1 MATRSSGRLRALS
14 RAQQPPP
21 PIVAD
26 DEPDNLDAEE
36 LDPES
41 EDGDQVGVDV
51 LPGVAS
57 DSEAS
62 DGDAL
67 HAAGVDPEQEEME
80 EEYQLDDEDDDIE
93 VEDESRTPSVPP
105 KSSLKI
111 KLKMGTT
118 TRTRAAPNRARPR
131 RGRVIRIQSES
142 SESSE
147 EEMPSNTRLTKRQAA
162 LAKAKQVD
170 VTDSAEEEEDV
181 DVLDLEPEPE
191 LAVVSPAGRGVR
203 NSRAALDPTEL
214 ALRKEESAR
223 KRRNV
228 NERKLQ
234 NEKTETI
241 NRLLKKQSRPR
252 KNLKKGS
259 APGPLGNFS
268 AMVLGAGVNA
278 STDIQTPVSEH
289 GIAFGP
295 GDEVGVSVVGMDG
308 GHASAEPMYRW
319 VSTTRSSTT
328 AAVPADE
335 HQHQRQDHDSLPSQ
349 SMQLSYSIPAAVL
362 QHLAMP
368 AVPSLPSKSGSKVP
382 AICAVEGCGKDRRY
396 RLVGAEW
403 GVGACGIGHLKV
415 LEMERVP

>member
-1 MATRSSGRLRALS
+1 MATRIRSSGRLRALS
-14 RAQQPPP
+14 RAQQPPS
-21 PIVAD
+21 PILAD
-26 DEPDNLDAEE
+26 DEPDIFDAEE

-67 HAAGVDPEQEEME
+67 QVARVDPEQEEIE
-80 EEYQLDDEDDDIE
+80 EEYQLDDEDDEIE
-93 VEDESRTPSVPP
+93 MEDESRTPSVPP

-111 KLKMGTT
+111 KLKMGAT
-118 TRTRAAPNRARPR
+118 TRTRAAPNRARVR

-162 LAKAKQVD
+162 LAKAKQID
-170 VTDSAEEEEDV
+170 VTDSAEEEEDL
-181 DVLDLEPEPE
+181 DVLDPEPEPE
-191 LAVVSPAGRGVR
+191 FAVSSPAGRGVR
-203 NSRAALDPTEL
+203 SSRAALDPTEL

-268 AMVLGAGVNA
+268 ALVLGAGASA
-278 STDIQTPVSEH
+278 STDVQTPVSER
-289 GIAFGP
+289 GIAFGA
-295 GDEVGVSVVGMDG
+295 GDDAGISVAGIDG

-319 VSTTRSSTT
+319 VSTTRPRTT
-328 AAVPADE
+328 AGEEDM
-335 HQHQRQDHDSLPSQ
+335 DGGSFPSQ
-349 SMQLSYSIPAAVL
+349 SMKLSFSIPAAAL
-362 QHLAMP
+362 QHLSMP
-368 AVPSLPSKSGSKVP
+368 LLPSSTQRAP